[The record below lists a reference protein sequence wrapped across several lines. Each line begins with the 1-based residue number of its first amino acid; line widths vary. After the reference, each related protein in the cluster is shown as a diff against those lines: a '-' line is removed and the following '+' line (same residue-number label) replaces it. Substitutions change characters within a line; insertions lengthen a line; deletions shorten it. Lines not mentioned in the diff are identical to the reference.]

1 VTPQPAS
8 AAHALP
14 TAVFLDALSLGAV
27 DLAPLRHWCDLHCW
41 PTTAPGERLERLA
54 EAEIAITNKIVLDD
68 ALLEQLP
75 RLRLICTASTGT
87 DQVDHTCCR
96 QRGIVIEN
104 AGRYSTASVVQ
115 ITWALILELSCRIQ
129 ARQSRVAAGDW
140 QRSPVF
146 ALIEPEFDELAGRT
160 LVVLGAGSIGQGVM
174 RVAEAFGM
182 TVIGLTSRSSAAEQE
197 QALRRADVLSLH
209 APLTPHTAGLINA
222 ERLRWLPRG
231 AVLVNMG
238 RGALVDLP
246 ALSEALRSGQLAG
259 AALDVLAQEPP
270 GRELEPLL
278 QVPNLLLTPH
288 MGWSSRQARER
299 LVATLAG
306 HLQRYAQSRSTL

>member
-1 VTPQPAS
+1 
-8 AAHALP
+8 
-14 TAVFLDALSLGAV
+14 VFLDALSLGAV
-27 DLAPLRHWCDLHCW
+27 DLEPLRCWCDLHCW
-41 PTTAPGERLERLA
+41 PTTAANERLERLA
-54 EAEIAITNKIVLDD
+54 EAEIAITNKVVLDA
-68 ALLEQLP
+68 ALLQQLP

-87 DQVDHTCCR
+87 DQVDHATCR
-96 QRGIVIEN
+96 QRGIPIAN

-115 ITWALILELSCRIQ
+115 ITWALILELCCRIQ
-129 ARQSRVAAGDW
+129 TRRTRIAAGAW

-174 RVAEAFGM
+174 AVAQAFGM
-182 TVIGLTSRSSAAEQE
+182 HVIGLTSRSTAAEQE

-209 APLTPHTAGLINA
+209 APLTPLTTGLINA
-222 ERLRWLPRG
+222 QRLGWLPPG

-238 RGALVDLP
+238 RGALVDLA
-246 ALSEALRSGQLAG
+246 ALGDALRSGHLAG
-259 AALDVLAQEPP
+259 AALDVLPQEPP
-270 GRELEPLL
+270 GPELEPLL

-288 MGWSSRQARER
+288 MGWSSRQARQR

-306 HLQRYAQSRSTL
+306 HLQHYTQGRSAL